1 MTVEAPEPGGMD
13 RPMGIEDI
21 ASIFGTNVLAL
32 FGAVWFLSSK
42 ISLVNHRI
50 ESLEKTVEH
59 LDRGLDE
66 ARSGR
71 SMIWEKHNE
80 LMQRVVAVETKV
92 DP

>member
-1 MTVEAPEPGGMD
+1 
-13 RPMGIEDI
+13 MGIEDI
-21 ASIFGTNVLAL
+21 ASIFGTNVVAL
-32 FGAVWFLSSK
+32 FGAVWYLGGK

-50 ESLEKTVEH
+50 EGLEKAVEH

-80 LMQRVVAVETKV
+80 LTHRVTVVETKV

>member
-1 MTVEAPEPGGMD
+1 MD
-13 RPMGIEDI
+13 RPMGLEDI
-21 ASIFGTNVLAL
+21 ASIFGTNVVAL
-32 FGAVWFLSSK
+32 FGAVWYLGGK

-50 ESLEKTVEH
+50 EGLEKAVEH

-80 LMQRVVAVETKV
+80 LTHRVTVVETKV